1 MRVGR
6 RRGGFDAMTLWI
18 VGGIAVAVIFAL
30 LVAVERLSTEVT
42 DLRERLDATQ
52 VKLGALQADVEDHH
66 GESSNA

>member
-18 VGGIAVAVIFAL
+18 VGGIAVAVIFA

>member
-1 MRVGR
+1 
-6 RRGGFDAMTLWI
+6 MTLWI

>member
-1 MRVGR
+1 
-6 RRGGFDAMTLWI
+6 MTLWI
-18 VGGIAVAVIFAL
+18 VGGIAVAVIFA